1 MADPSFNFD
10 PSSSF
15 NFEPSPSF
23 SFSNPGVNPMMQS
36 VPILGQQSYSA
47 PEPALQF
54 DPSSLFN
61 VEPSPSFNFNPPPS
75 FNFNPVTEAD
85 LVGTDGMSASQ
96 IVDMINQPD
105 YQTPSLSSDGS
116 GDFSF
121 GQFLLPGLIGGGA
134 PAVMSSASGL
144 APTGQIVPSF
154 NRPMVNVT
162 GSVPQLSLPGSTA
175 AAAAGA
181 SKLARFGSPGTLLY
195 GGADLLTE
203 LATGRSLSERI
214 GEGIGEPIG
223 NFLFPGA
230 QNQPAFTNAGTLA
243 ELAEMSAPSNRSGD
257 PIRATYQS
265 GGQTVMERES
275 GETFVP
281 SASQL
286 ESFKD
291 FMKDSSQATATG
303 IGLGGSEGV
312 SFGGGR
318 APMGRDATKARIAE
332 LSGLSSP
339 ATLNQA
345 ITNNPNAV
353 MATDAQGRMRSF
365 ASPQARQ
372 QNLANAQAA
381 FNQES
386 LNRQIRGG
394 GTGSY
399 AGDSAARVARVNERD
414 KRPGETQTQRD
425 TRIADSRTEG
435 ADRGGEMSFA
445 EARKFVPK
453 GAKEKTKDY
462 NERVKAYQAQQNSN
476 INKLKERYE
485 EYRTEGQKVNNAKTN
500 ALIAKYQQTQ
510 PEKYRDVLEAAQ
522 GMLQDGILQ
531 DETQM
536 AMYIVDQMGGKV
548 SSIFSEDPNP
558 DPVKDQGG
566 QLDKQTAMNILEEAG
581 GDVEEARRIARER
594 GFVL

>member
-1 MADPSFNFD
+1 MAESLFNLS

-15 NFEPSPSF
+15 D
-23 SFSNPGVNPMMQS
+23 FSNPGVNPMMQS
-36 VPILGQQSYSA
+36 VPIFGQQNFNA
-47 PEPALQF
+47 PQPALNF
-54 DPSSLFN
+54 DPFSSFN
-61 VEPSPSFNFNPPPS
+61 VEPAPSLNFNPAPS

-154 NRPMVNVT
+154 SRPMINVT

-203 LATGRSLSERI
+203 LATGRGLSERI

-243 ELAEMSAPSNRSGD
+243 ELAEMSAPSNRGTD
-257 PIRATYQS
+257 PIRATSQS
-265 GGQTVMERES
+265 GGQTVMEPIMERES
-275 GETFVP
+275 GEIFAP

-286 ESFKD
+286 KSFND
-291 FMKDSSQATATG
+291 FMEGSSQATATG

-381 FNQES
+381 FDQES

-394 GTGSY
+394 GTGSF

-414 KRPGETQTQRD
+414 KRPGETQTERD
-425 TRIADSRTEG
+425 TRIADSRTVG
-435 ADRGGEMSFA
+435 ADRGGEMSFE
-445 EARKFVPK
+445 EARKFIPK
-453 GAKEKTKDY
+453 GERETTKSY
-462 NERVKAYQAQQNSN
+462 NQRIKAYQAQQNST
-476 INKLKERYE
+476 INKLKEEYE
-485 EYRTEGQKVNNAKTN
+485 EYRTEGQKVDNARTN
-500 ALIAKYQQTQ
+500 ALIAKYKQTEPKKYKEVFETAQQ
-510 PEKYRDVLEAAQ
+510 
-522 GMLQDGILQ
+522 MLQDEILEDQ
-531 DETQM
+531 TQM
-536 AMYIVDQMGGKV
+536 AMYIVDKMGGKV
-548 SSIFSEDPNP
+548 SDIFIDSDPTPTPPANGNK
-558 DPVKDQGG
+558 V
-566 QLDKQTAMNILEEAG
+566 QLDKQTARAILEETG
-581 GDVEEARRIARER
+581 GDVEEARRIAIER

>member
-1 MADPSFNFD
+1 MADPSLNFN

-23 SFSNPGVNPMMQS
+23 GFSNPGVNPMMQT

-47 PEPALQF
+47 PQSTPQF
-54 DPSSLFN
+54 DPSSSFN

-175 AAAAGA
+175 APAVLGGA

-365 ASPQARQ
+365 ASPKARQ
-372 QNLANAQAA
+372 QNLANAQVA
-381 FNQES
+381 FDKASRDRLTRLQ
-386 LNRQIRGG
+386 Q
-394 GTGSY
+394 
-399 AGDSAARVARVNERD
+399 GDV
-414 KRPGETQTQRD
+414 RPGETQAERD
-425 TRIADSRTEG
+425 TRIAVSRTEG

-548 SSIFSEDPNP
+548 SSIFSEDP
-558 DPVKDQGG
+558 DPTTPVDVDNIPSGAKE
-566 QLDKQTAMNILEEAG
+566 QLISDPSLRDLFDAKYGKGAANQILG
-581 GDVEEARRIARER
+581 N
-594 GFVL
+594 

>member
-1 MADPSFNFD
+1 MADSLFNFN
-10 PSSSF
+10 PSSAF
-15 NFEPSPSF
+15 NLEPSPSF
-23 SFSNPGVNPMMQS
+23 GFSNPGVNPMMQP

-105 YQTPSLSSDGS
+105 YQTPSLASDDS
-116 GDFSF
+116 GGFSF

-154 NRPMVNVT
+154 SRPMINVT

-175 AAAAGA
+175 APAVLGGA

-243 ELAEMSAPSNRSGD
+243 ELAEMSAPSNRSID

-286 ESFKD
+286 KSFND
-291 FMKDSSQATATG
+291 FMEGSSQATATG

-353 MATDAQGRMRSF
+353 MTTDAQGRMRSF
-365 ASPQARQ
+365 ASPKAAQ
-372 QNLANAQAA
+372 QNLTNAQAA
-381 FNQES
+381 FDQAS
-386 LNRQIRGG
+386 
-394 GTGSY
+394 
-399 AGDSAARVARVNERD
+399 RD
-414 KRPGETQTQRD
+414 RLTRLEQRDVRPGETQTERD
-425 TRIADSRTEG
+425 TRIADSRTVG

-445 EARKFVPK
+445 EARKFIPK
-453 GAKEKTKDY
+453 GANEKTKDY
-462 NERVKAYQAQQNSN
+462 NSRVKAYQAQQNSA

-485 EYRTEGQKVNNAKTN
+485 EYRTEGQKVDNARTN

-510 PEKYRDVLEAAQ
+510 PEKYRDVLKAAQ

-558 DPVKDQGG
+558 TTPVDVDNIPSGAKEQLISDPSLRDLFDAKYGKGAANQ
-566 QLDKQTAMNILEEAG
+566 ILG
-581 GDVEEARRIARER
+581 N
-594 GFVL
+594 

>member
-1 MADPSFNFD
+1 
-10 PSSSF
+10 
-15 NFEPSPSF
+15 
-23 SFSNPGVNPMMQS
+23 MMQS

-154 NRPMVNVT
+154 TRPMINVT

-175 AAAAGA
+175 APAVLGGA

-365 ASPQARQ
+365 ASPKARQ
-372 QNLANAQAA
+372 QNLANAQAV
-381 FNQES
+381 FDQES

-399 AGDSAARVARVNERD
+399 AGDSAARVSRINERD

-425 TRIADSRTEG
+425 TRIADSRTVG